1 MHTRPALWQKN
12 ILQVQP
18 SQRHWLVDA
27 GSLTLKLKKHCAQFQ
42 VTRINQTRAP
52 LQLSEQ
58 APLQRPTGRTILQRQ
73 VLLHCDGA
81 PVVFAHTVT
90 SIERVGR
97 DWPFFNALGN
107 KALGLA
113 LFSNPLI
120 YRNPFEYAHLKSSDW
135 LYQAAAQALRQSSFP
150 YNLPATLLARRAV
163 FQHEKHANS
172 RMMVT
177 EVMLPS
183 VFLLTRKPES

>member
-1 MHTRPALWQKN
+1 
-12 ILQVQP
+12 
-18 SQRHWLVDA
+18 
-27 GSLTLKLKKHCAQFQ
+27 
-42 VTRINQTRAP
+42 
-52 LQLSEQ
+52 
-58 APLQRPTGRTILQRQ
+58 
-73 VLLHCDGA
+73 
-81 PVVFAHTVT
+81 
-90 SIERVGR
+90 
-97 DWPFFNALGN
+97 
-107 KALGLA
+107 

-120 YRNPFEYAHLKSSDW
+120 YRSPFEYAHLKSSDW

-183 VFLLTRKPES
+183 VFLLTRKPEF